1 MSSLQN
7 TIEHLASTFLTN
19 VVEAIRNASLVELSA
34 LGAAAPRSTVAAPAR
49 AKAPATRPAAS
60 VRPVASQARPVASPA
75 RPGAV
80 GVDIEKYLAKLLG
93 LLGTTWNGAQGGELR
108 NELGLSKGQFLR
120 VAAAGMAMGKI
131 RREGER
137 RGIHYF
143 LA

>member
-1 MSSLQN
+1 MSRLQD
-7 TIEHLASTFLTN
+7 TIEHLASTFLTS

-34 LGAAAPRSTVAAPAR
+34 LGAAPARSTAAAPAR
-49 AKAPATRPAAS
+49 AKAPAARPAPS
-60 VRPVASQARPVASPA
+60 ARPNAPAA
-75 RPGAV
+75 RPRGGAV
-80 GVDIEKYLAKLLG
+80 GVDIEKYLTKLLG

-108 NELGLSKGQFLR
+108 HELGLSKGQFLR